1 MNAFGAKHFTL
12 APSIVKMSPGDL
24 GQGLR
29 AAAARSDRLQ
39 SKRTRQAVIGLARR
53 PLPMLGAVPERRSS
67 MNLPLRQRRARS
79 LIERHALQASR
90 VQHMAAA
97 MMMAATRT

>member
-1 MNAFGAKHFTL
+1 
-12 APSIVKMSPGDL
+12 
-24 GQGLR
+24 
-29 AAAARSDRLQ
+29 
-39 SKRTRQAVIGLARR
+39 
-53 PLPMLGAVPERRSS
+53 MLGAVPERRSS

-97 MMMAATRT
+97 MMMAATRTQRPRQPTKTKGQFLW